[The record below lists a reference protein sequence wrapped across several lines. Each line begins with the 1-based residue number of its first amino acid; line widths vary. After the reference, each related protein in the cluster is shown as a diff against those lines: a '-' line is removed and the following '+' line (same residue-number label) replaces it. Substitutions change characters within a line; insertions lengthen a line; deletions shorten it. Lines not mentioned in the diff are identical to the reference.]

1 MSLYNFPFNTC
12 EKVQTHGIAQP
23 YSASIN
29 IITCCVLVYFLT
41 KTKSKEVF
49 LFLFLFLVFEILHTF
64 SHMIHITGNIQK
76 TLIHFLAV
84 ITNISFFN
92 LYCSYSKSCTSIM
105 WVLFTIAIIIDIYLF
120 FTYSFIISVLT
131 TIFIFLVILF
141 NFYLLLSGEK
151 KKYIWMILFASVVLL
166 LTIFNEKVNGKK
178 MLDSYPNVPFH
189 IVLENIGLFIV
200 FYVCKVFY
208 NVLDNK

>member
-12 EKVQTHGIAQP
+12 EKVQTDGIAQP

-29 IITCCVLVYFLT
+29 IITCCVIVYFLA

-49 LFLFLFLVFEILHTF
+49 LFLFLFLVFQILHTF
-64 SHMIHITGNIQK
+64 SHMIHITGNIQR
-76 TLIHFLAV
+76 TLVHILAV
-84 ITNISFFN
+84 LTNISFFY
-92 LYCSYSKSCTSIM
+92 LYCSYSKSCTSRM

-120 FTYSFIISVLT
+120 FTSSFLISILT
-131 TIFIFLVILF
+131 TIFIFLVILIH
-141 NFYLLLSGEK
+141 FYPLLSGEK
-151 KKYIWMILFASVVLL
+151 KKYIWMILVASVVLF

-178 MLDSYPNVPFH
+178 MLESYPHVPFH
-189 IVLENIGLFIV
+189 IVVEIIGLFIV